1 MSSPLEL
8 EASLSEWFSSCPG
21 AIVAYS
27 GGVDSA
33 VVAYASQRFLNER
46 AIAATADSPSLARE
60 ELSLAQELAEQ
71 IGIRHVLLSTNEVD
85 DPAYRVNDAQRC
97 FHCKTHLYSSIR
109 SMQAVQE
116 HGWWILSGTN
126 RDDLGDYRP
135 GLVAAQDHGVR
146 SPLVELGIGKADVRS
161 LAAHWQLRVADKP
174 ASPCLSSRLA
184 YGLEVTS
191 QRLQM
196 VERAEALLK
205 QKGFER
211 FRVRLHA
218 GDLARIEVALDDLPR
233 FLDNDLRKS
242 IIDALGQ
249 FGFKFVTL
257 DLEGFSSG
265 SLNKLIGI
273 ARR

>member
-1 MSSPLEL
+1 M
-8 EASLSEWFSSCPG
+8 
-21 AIVAYS
+21 
-27 GGVDSA
+27 
-33 VVAYASQRFLNER
+33 
-46 AIAATADSPSLARE
+46 
-60 ELSLAQELAEQ
+60 
-71 IGIRHVLLSTNEVD
+71 
-85 DPAYRVNDAQRC
+85 
-97 FHCKTHLYSSIR
+97 
-109 SMQAVQE
+109 
-116 HGWWILSGTN
+116 
-126 RDDLGDYRP
+126 
-135 GLVAAQDHGVR
+135 
-146 SPLVELGIGKADVRS
+146 
-161 LAAHWQLRVADKP
+161 ADKP

-242 IIDALGQ
+242 IIEALGQ